1 MAEQVRADIDIQT
14 HADLSDAQKIANEY
28 FSIRDALKE
37 INALN
42 FTNID
47 SELDKLS
54 TRTLYMVE
62 SFGKIKDTL
71 DGATYNVMATDITN
85 LMESLQNTEG
95 LADYLDCLKKIN
107 EMASEIQ
114 SKDDLVLPFENRVI
128 EVNQLGLAF
137 DALKEKMDGFEGD
150 LESSEVSN
158 YFDKMRDTISK
169 MDALNADTI
178 DRGVNGGYNSGL
190 NSDINAVKDA
200 IEQADIALRE
210 GFSNDKII
218 ELIGNFRELKDDAL
232 DVPSTINNAEQ
243 SLNNLGLSQEQ
254 LDQIKLFEEYIRS
267 IDSDGSL
274 ENAEQSL
281 NRLSSGL
288 NGISTA
294 EPKSAVDDLNDAL
307 KQNENIIEDS
317 EKAFDRYSENA
328 SSASGNIDE
337 ASNNLS
343 QASDSLEDV
352 GNSASDSS
360 IDIEGVKSALGSM
373 TGAGK
378 LADGNMVKLAKSL

>member
-128 EVNQLGLAF
+128 EVNQLCLAF
-137 DALKEKMDGFEGD
+137 DALK
-150 LESSEVSN
+150 
-158 YFDKMRDTISK
+158 
-169 MDALNADTI
+169 
-178 DRGVNGGYNSGL
+178 
-190 NSDINAVKDA
+190 
-200 IEQADIALRE
+200 
-210 GFSNDKII
+210 
-218 ELIGNFRELKDDAL
+218 
-232 DVPSTINNAEQ
+232 
-243 SLNNLGLSQEQ
+243 
-254 LDQIKLFEEYIRS
+254 
-267 IDSDGSL
+267 
-274 ENAEQSL
+274 
-281 NRLSSGL
+281 
-288 NGISTA
+288 
-294 EPKSAVDDLNDAL
+294 
-307 KQNENIIEDS
+307 
-317 EKAFDRYSENA
+317 
-328 SSASGNIDE
+328 
-337 ASNNLS
+337 
-343 QASDSLEDV
+343 
-352 GNSASDSS
+352 
-360 IDIEGVKSALGSM
+360 
-373 TGAGK
+373 
-378 LADGNMVKLAKSL
+378 